1 MANSLVLFSIEVNE
15 KRQHIFLF
23 NSSGWG
29 LMEKRVEGTTGE
41 EEGRNWAIDAYEREN
56 GPKKDN
62 NRPDFI
68 EKQFPC

>member
-1 MANSLVLFSIEVNE
+1 MANPLVLFSIEVNE

-41 EEGRNWAIDAYEREN
+41 EEGRNWAIDAYE
-56 GPKKDN
+56 
-62 NRPDFI
+62 
-68 EKQFPC
+68 